1 MSDFFDKYKI
11 HPRDCLLE
19 VRLQKGSEEHELK
32 LFCPCPTTALFAGI
46 DEHCKCPTHRAWI
59 DPTYDAVVRPTFQRD
74 FETSGLAVIISIFT
88 RKYWVHQYTLNT
100 KKAIYITFRAE
111 YRLQMPILA
120 TMTITPR
127 DRTFEFDYTG
137 TVPYDV
143 IDKMERT
150 CLLLQGLKG
159 MPLKV
164 KYNVDEASFL
174 ACEALYDMLHWGTTE
189 ATTTSSSITT
199 SSTTTTPIPTPSPNA
214 RNVDEEEPELNEEPR
229 EEPRQEPRQELRA
242 DM

>member
-1 MSDFFDKYKI
+1 
-11 HPRDCLLE
+11 
-19 VRLQKGSEEHELK
+19 
-32 LFCPCPTTALFAGI
+32 
-46 DEHCKCPTHRAWI
+46 
-59 DPTYDAVVRPTFQRD
+59 
-74 FETSGLAVIISIFT
+74 
-88 RKYWVHQYTLNT
+88 
-100 KKAIYITFRAE
+100 
-111 YRLQMPILA
+111 MPILA

-189 ATTTSSSITT
+189 A
-199 SSTTTTPIPTPSPNA
+199 
-214 RNVDEEEPELNEEPR
+214 RNVDEAVP
-229 EEPRQEPRQELRA
+229 QEVPQEVPQA
-242 DM
+242 VPQEVPQEVPQAVPQEVPHVDEATSSNTQASIAE